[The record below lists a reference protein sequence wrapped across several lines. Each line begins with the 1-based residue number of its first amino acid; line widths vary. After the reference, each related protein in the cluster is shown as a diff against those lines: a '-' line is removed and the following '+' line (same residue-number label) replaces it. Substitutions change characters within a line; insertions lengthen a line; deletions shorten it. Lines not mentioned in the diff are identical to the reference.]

1 MDPRGRLADP
11 ASRTVPTV
19 VPAPAE
25 VLAPSAPREAKA
37 LSSLRAASEALVLTA
52 ALAPA
57 EVLAPSAPQEA
68 KALSRIRAVSEALVL
83 TAPLAPPEAPA
94 PNAVRTAIERAV
106 RAVASDRAGP
116 LSPR

>member
-19 VPAPAE
+19 APAPAE

-57 EVLAPSAPQEA
+57 EVLAPSAPREA
-68 KALSRIRAVSEALVL
+68 KAPSRIRAVSEAPVP
-83 TAPLAPPEAPA
+83 TAALAPAEVLA
-94 PNAVRTAIERAV
+94 PNAVRTATERAV

-116 LSPR
+116 LNHR